1 MAANLNK
8 CFCLACCILVF
19 FCLSSSENS
28 KELQTCVNKME
39 TDSAIIL
46 PSSTLVRFREIRK
59 YLKRRLRYS
68 SSHPGS
74 FNPAIITNQGAH
86 LIYGN
91 TDGKKNSEK
100 RSGRKRTFLKISN
113 FFLNTSP
120 ISIVAGKFD
129 NSNRN
134 ELFLRCRR

>member
-28 KELQTCVNKME
+28 KELQTCVNKMQ

-68 SSHPGS
+68 S
-74 FNPAIITNQGAH
+74 NQGAH

-134 ELFLRCRR
+134 ELFLRFRR

>member
-19 FCLSSSENS
+19 FCLSSSRNS
-28 KELQTCVNKME
+28 KKFQTCVNKME
-39 TDSAIIL
+39 TDPATFL
-46 PSSTLVRFREIRK
+46 PSFTLARLREIRK

-74 FNPAIITNQGAH
+74 FNPVIITHQEAH
-86 LIYGN
+86 LYGN
-91 TDGKKNSEK
+91 TDGKKNFEK
-100 RSGRKRTFLKISN
+100 RSGRKRTFSKISD
-113 FFLNTSP
+113 FFLKTNP
-120 ISIVAGKFD
+120 ISILAGKFD
-129 NSNRN
+129 DSNRN